1 MHPALQGLLIGLGL
15 GLFFILFEYIFIS
28 KSVNEQAKKL
38 NRKAEFDVTH
48 RRRMGNITRFAVILP
63 IAFAFAFWWVWG

>member
-1 MHPALQGLLIGLGL
+1 LLVGLGL
-15 GLFFILFEYIFIS
+15 GVFFILFEYVFIS

-48 RRRMGNITRFAVILP
+48 RRRMATITRFAVILP
-63 IAFAFAFWWVWG
+63 VAFAFAFWWVWG